1 MLCRKLDLEGCRMQ
15 KYTASVITAGCLW
28 GLMGL
33 FTRTLATYG
42 VDSMGAIVLRCGIAA
57 LLFAVTLLVR
67 DPKQF
72 RIRFKDIWCFI
83 GTGICSLLFFTY
95 CYFQAIT
102 IMDLST
108 AAVLL
113 YTAPVWVAVFSRLL
127 FRERISP
134 RKIGAI
140 GVALTGTTL
149 VCFSGGSLPG
159 QSSLSGIA
167 CGLLTGLCY
176 ASHYP
181 FYRWWQSRYATATIY
196 GFMLAGGVLA
206 LWFCVPVSLNHGPR
220 VWFWLAVLG
229 VTSTFF
235 AYTCYGQG
243 LKRISLVRAA
253 VTCHLEPVLSTLWVW
268 LFWQENFGLVLAAV
282 LLLTTDKSRD

>member
-1 MLCRKLDLEGCRMQ
+1 MQRNVRLSGYVWILLAAFFWSLIGVISKICMSAGVSPLE
-15 KYTASVITAGCLW
+15 TAFWRAAFGGALFLVHAALHK
-28 GLMGL
+28 GL
-33 FTRTLATYG
+33 FIR
-42 VDSMGAIVLRCGIAA
+42 LRDAGIF
-57 LLFAVTLLVR
+57 LLFGVWGVGVFFGATQYAIQLSGAAMAV
-67 DPKQF
+67 
-72 RIRFKDIWCFI
+72 
-83 GTGICSLLFFTY
+83 
-95 CYFQAIT
+95 
-102 IMDLST
+102 
-108 AAVLL
+108 VLL

-159 QSSLSGIA
+159 RTSLLGIG

-181 FYRWWQSRYATATIY
+181 FYRWWQNRYATATIY

-206 LWFCVPVSLNHGPR
+206 LWFCVPVSLNHEPR

-268 LFWQENFGLVLAAV
+268 LFWQENFSLGGWLGSGLVLAAV